1 MNFDKFNNIAEI
13 YDKYRPEYPE
23 KYLDYLIRKCNLNF
37 ESKVAD
43 IGAGTGIFTKQLLN
57 RNLYVYAI
65 EPNNDMKS
73 VLQEKLKNNE
83 KFKLINGV
91 AENTNLEDNSI
102 DLVTA
107 SQAFHWFNTEEFR
120 KECKRIL
127 KQNGKVCLLWNML
140 DMNSD
145 ISRDQEYVQYK
156 YTERTFRYTN
166 VDKVVIKDKRDEMV
180 EEFFK
185 YGSFELSII
194 ENDLINTEE
203 QFVGVN
209 LTKSYSLRE
218 NDENYNNYVEEFKN
232 IFKKYSKDG
241 LVTIPNNTYCYLGN
255 I

>member
-1 MNFDKFNNIAEI
+1 MKFDNFNNIAEI

-23 KYLDYLIRKCNLNF
+23 KYLDYLIKTCNLNF

-65 EPNNDMKS
+65 EPNNDMRS

-83 KFKLINGV
+83 KFKVINGV
-91 AENTNLEDNSI
+91 AENTNLEDNCI
-102 DLVTA
+102 DLVTV

-127 KQNGKVCLLWNML
+127 KPNGKVCLLWNML

-145 ISRDQEYVQYK
+145 IARDQEYVQYK
-156 YTERTFRYTN
+156 YTQRTFKYTD

-218 NDENYNNYVEEFKN
+218 NDGNYNNYVEEFKN